1 MALSGSFEKSLV
13 SGHYV
18 IRVEWS
24 ATQSVVNN
32 TTTPTAKIYFIN
44 DYNISV
50 KATSGHSL
58 TINGVSY
65 PFSSPAITT
74 KGTHLIATINGNAVS
89 HNADGSKSV
98 SMSISYKM
106 DATLSG
112 TYYGTVSASSTVS
125 FNTIARASTPTIT
138 ADGHNTW
145 QYISDDK
152 NNYSIVINTNRA
164 ASSFTHTITA
174 KFGAKTV
181 TIGTGI
187 TTSRSW
193 TIPKDFLNAI
203 PNGVSATCTIT
214 CTTYNGSTNIG
225 RKTATITL
233 WVHENVKPTVTF
245 TVAEANSD
253 VTSKGF
259 TSYLQSLS
267 KLLIKSTGKGAYSS
281 TIKSYQVT
289 AAGLTYSGNNVTT
302 NTLTA
307 SGTITVKVKVTDSR
321 GRTGEATKQ
330 ITVLKY
336 ERPKITA
343 FAVHRC
349 LADGTL
355 DEQGTYCKVDL
366 KASITDIANNT
377 HNFSIDVALTG
388 STAKTRYALT
398 STDFT
403 FEGSKIIPNVNGNS
417 TYEITV
423 NAIDVFYPEKK
434 MLPLST
440 AFTIVDFYKDGTGI
454 SFGMVAQNP
463 NRAAFKLPIYPLEGV
478 YPVHIN
484 LESDLN
490 DYHIPG
496 TYSGGDAS
504 SMLNSPTTAGAA
516 FVLEIYRTGS
526 STMRL
531 QRFTT
536 TANGNTI
543 VYERY
548 YNGSVW
554 WAWNCISRSSNPV
567 LWSGEYYMHA
577 PNGVAQVANLAEPI
591 SKQVNGIILTFAP
604 YYISPGETTA
614 TAKTW
619 DNIDIFVS
627 KGSVTG
633 SVKDFPLA
641 AQTFTLIGI
650 KKLKITD
657 TQIIGDSSNNTSG
670 TTNGI
675 AWDNA
680 EFVLTKITGC

>member
-24 ATQSVVNN
+24 ATQSVANN

-44 DYNISV
+44 DYAISV
-50 KATSGHSL
+50 RATSGHSL

-65 PFSSPAITT
+65 SFSSPAINT
-74 KGTHLIATINGNAVS
+74 KGTHLIATINGNAIS

-125 FNTIARASTPTIT
+125 FNTIARASAPTIT

-145 QYISDDK
+145 QYISDDN

-164 ASSFTHTITA
+164 SSSFTHTITA
-174 KFGAKTV
+174 KFGSKTV

-187 TTSRSW
+187 TTSKSW
-193 TIPKDFLNAI
+193 VIPKDFLNAI

-225 RKTATITL
+225 SKTATIAL
-233 WVHENVKPTVTF
+233 WVHDDVKPTVTF

-253 VTSKGF
+253 VISKGF

-267 KLLIKSTGKGAYSS
+267 KLLIKSTGAGAYSS

-289 AAGLTYSGNNVTT
+289 AEGLTYSGNNVTT
-302 NTLTA
+302 NTLTT
-307 SGTITVKVKVTDSR
+307 SGTIAVKVKVTDSR
-321 GRTGEATKQ
+321 GRTGEATTQ

-336 ERPKITA
+336 ERPKITD
-343 FAVHRC
+343 FAIHRC

-366 KASITDIANNT
+366 KASITNIANNT
-377 HNFSIDVALTG
+377 HNFSVDIALNQN
-388 STAKTRYALT
+388 STKTRYALT
-398 STDFT
+398 STGFT
-403 FEGSKIIPNVNGNS
+403 FDGSKIIPNVSGNS
-417 TYEITV
+417 TYVITV
-423 NAIDVFYPEKK
+423 NAIDAFYSESKT
-434 MLPLST
+434 LSLST
-440 AFTIVDFYKDGTGI
+440 AFTLVDYYRDGTGI
-454 SFGMVAQNP
+454 SFGMVAQSP
-463 NRAAFKLPIYPLEGV
+463 NRATFKLPIYPLEGV

-490 DYHIPG
+490 DYHVPG
-496 TYSGGDAS
+496 MYSGGDAS
-504 SMLNSPTTAGAA
+504 SMLNSPTTDGAA
-516 FVLEIYRTGS
+516 FIMEVSRAGS
-526 STMRL
+526 STLRL
-531 QRFTT
+531 QRLTT
-536 TANGNTI
+536 LANGNTTI
-543 VYERY
+543 YERY
-548 YNGSVW
+548 YNGSSW
-554 WAWNCISRSSNPV
+554 WDWNCVSRSSNPV
-567 LWSGEYYMHA
+567 LWTGCYYMHA

-591 SKQVNGIILTFAP
+591 SKQVNGIVLTFAP

-614 TAKTW
+614 TAKPW
-619 DNIDIFVS
+619 DNIEVFIS

-633 SVKDFPLA
+633 GVKDFPLA
-641 AQTFTLIGI
+641 AQTFSLIGI
-650 KKLKITD
+650 KKLTVTD

-675 AWDNA
+675 TWDNTK
-680 EFVLTKITGC
+680 FVLSKVTGC